1 MGFGGDGEDED
12 GAAMVVGGTKL
23 GGAKDFDLVSFFEE
37 LDGWQE
43 A

>member
-1 MGFGGDGEDED
+1 MGFGGDGGDED

-23 GGAKDFDLVSFFEE
+23 GGAEISLVSFFEQW
-37 LDGWQE
+37 DGWQE